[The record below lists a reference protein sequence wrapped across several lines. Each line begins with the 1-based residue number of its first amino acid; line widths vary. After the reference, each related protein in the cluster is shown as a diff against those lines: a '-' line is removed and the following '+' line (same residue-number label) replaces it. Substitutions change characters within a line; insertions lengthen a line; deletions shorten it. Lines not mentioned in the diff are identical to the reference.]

1 MNGSETAAPG
11 GLPRKRRLRGGH
23 RGSATRTMN
32 IIDALL
38 AEESPDLARLAQL
51 KRSLEEKLSTLT
63 RLDSEILDLTE
74 DEDLDT
80 EIQEADEFKDRVY
93 GAIVRLDK
101 RTRTPTGPV
110 ILPVPTPV
118 MTSAATPPLGY

>member
-1 MNGSETAAPG
+1 MTESEPAAPG
-11 GLPRKRRLRGGH
+11 GGLSRKRRLRGGH

-32 IIDALL
+32 TIDTLL

-74 DEDLDT
+74 DENLDA
-80 EIQEADEFKDRVY
+80 EIHTAVAR
-93 GAIVRLDK
+93 
-101 RTRTPTGPV
+101 
-110 ILPVPTPV
+110 
-118 MTSAATPPLGY
+118 

>member
-1 MNGSETAAPG
+1 MTESEPAAPGG

-32 IIDALL
+32 TIDALL

-63 RLDSEILDLTE
+63 RLDSENI
-74 DEDLDT
+74 
-80 EIQEADEFKDRVY
+80 
-93 GAIVRLDK
+93 
-101 RTRTPTGPV
+101 GPH
-110 ILPVPTPV
+110 
-118 MTSAATPPLGY
+118 